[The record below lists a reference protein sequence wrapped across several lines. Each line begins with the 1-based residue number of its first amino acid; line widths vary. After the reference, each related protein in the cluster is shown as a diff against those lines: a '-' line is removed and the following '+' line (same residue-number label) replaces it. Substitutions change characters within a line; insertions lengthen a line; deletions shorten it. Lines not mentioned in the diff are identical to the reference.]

1 MYLLR
6 KGRQDMHK
14 IAIITCYIG
23 KFPEWFQLWLNSC
36 EYNNT
41 FDFWVYTDQ
50 DKSAYQLS
58 DKIYWENTSL
68 VELKQKISNICGF
81 DILLDKAYKL
91 CDYKPLYGLIFE
103 DEIKDY
109 DFWGHCD
116 IDLIFGDL
124 RKFITEDI
132 LQSYDRI
139 FEVGHL
145 FLYRNCKEINE
156 AYRLLGG
163 MIPFEEVARTKAYC
177 GFDEHTGI
185 TRIFIKNGFK
195 TYAKVVCADIDPHYK
210 AFYMMDEDSTQKDAI
225 VINFA
230 CFRKHTVRCPT
241 YQR

>member
-58 DKIYWENTSL
+58 DNIYWENTSL

-195 TYAKVVCADIDPHYK
+195 TYVVHFMVDIEQRNLLIK
-210 AFYMMDEDSTQKDAI
+210 CISTRDNYTNLKI
-225 VINFA
+225 PNFGEQGIM
-230 CFRKHTVRCPT
+230 TDT
-241 YQR
+241 

>member
-58 DKIYWENTSL
+58 DNIYWENTSL

-91 CDYKPLYGLIFE
+91 CDYKPLYGLIF
-103 DEIKDY
+103 
-109 DFWGHCD
+109 
-116 IDLIFGDL
+116 
-124 RKFITEDI
+124 
-132 LQSYDRI
+132 
-139 FEVGHL
+139 
-145 FLYRNCKEINE
+145 
-156 AYRLLGG
+156 
-163 MIPFEEVARTKAYC
+163 
-177 GFDEHTGI
+177 
-185 TRIFIKNGFK
+185 
-195 TYAKVVCADIDPHYK
+195 
-210 AFYMMDEDSTQKDAI
+210 
-225 VINFA
+225 
-230 CFRKHTVRCPT
+230 
-241 YQR
+241 

>member
-58 DKIYWENTSL
+58 DNIYWENTSL

-103 DEIKDY
+103 D
-109 DFWGHCD
+109 
-116 IDLIFGDL
+116 
-124 RKFITEDI
+124 
-132 LQSYDRI
+132 
-139 FEVGHL
+139 
-145 FLYRNCKEINE
+145 
-156 AYRLLGG
+156 YRLLGG